1 VLRVVTLSCLPG
13 TGGTGCP
20 LCAAGTYSSG
30 LPAQASTCQ
39 ACPAGTWSATTG
51 ATQCT
56 PCLSGTYSTTVG
68 ASASSVCLPC
78 AGGRWSTIGSTACVP
93 LDRTKVD
100 GVMITFSCLFPAHSY
115 SRYCSSRPR
124 SVNLLPFQYIIS
136 TLAGIPGASGSSGD
150 GGPAGLAP
158 LGFAAAVAVSA
169 SGDVY
174 VSDYGTYKVRGHQTV
189 RVSCS

>member
-1 VLRVVTLSCLPG
+1 MSRPLYIYNIQDTSGNVYIGDNGDNELRVVAYSCLPG
-13 TGGTGCP
+13 TGGVGCP
-20 LCAAGTYSSG
+20 LCAAGTYSST

-93 LDRTKVD
+93 LDRTKVSD
-100 GVMITFSCLFPAHSY
+100 VIVATSCLFLFIHARWSFPVRHLDIN
-115 SRYCSSRPR
+115 RHPR
-124 SVNLLPFQYIIS
+124 SEWH
-136 TLAGIPGASGSSGD
+136 
-150 GGPAGLAP
+150 
-158 LGFAAAVAVSA
+158 
-169 SGDVY
+169 
-174 VSDYGTYKVRGHQTV
+174 KR
-189 RVSCS
+189 RWRCS